1 MSKVYF
7 DITLDHDEMATL
19 ETALSQ
25 YLAVCERE
33 LANGVYSPFY
43 AHQYNI
49 ERILARR
56 HDKVHTRIGLLSGKQ
71 IEEMARAGQLSEDF
85 LSNL

>member
-33 LANGVYSPFY
+33 LAHGVYPPFY
-43 AHQYNI
+43 AHRYNI

-56 HDKVHTRIGLLSGKQ
+56 HDKVPTRIGLLSGKQ
-71 IEEMARAGQLSEDF
+71 IEEMARAGQWSEDF

>member
-7 DITLDHDEMATL
+7 DITVDHDEMATL

-33 LANGVYSPFY
+33 LANGVYSPFS
-43 AHQYNI
+43 ADQDNI
-49 ERILARR
+49 KRILWRR
-56 HDKVHTRIGLLSGKQ
+56 HDKVHTRMGLLSGKQ

-85 LSNL
+85 FNDL

>member
-33 LANGVYSPFY
+33 LANGVYPPFY

-49 ERILARR
+49 ERI
-56 HDKVHTRIGLLSGKQ
+56 LSGKQ